1 MRTVSELSI
10 AERVGVLERN
20 EGWFGRAPPAFRDT
34 LLGRCEW
41 RRCAAGQP
49 VHHAADEYVD
59 LFAIVDGVVEF
70 YSRLASTENPLLHLA
85 YEGFWF
91 GYGPVLTGQPSRMA
105 AIARSDTLLARVPL
119 LTLQGVLSKHPEWW
133 RVMATCAVEYGDIAV
148 QAASDL
154 MIPDVDCRCA
164 RTILRVAGLRQP
176 RRTLT
181 TARTAPVTQHELATL
196 LRLSRNAVVPVLQR
210 FERDGLVSRGYR
222 SLEILDLAGLEA
234 IAGTR

>member
-1 MRTVSELSI
+1 VKTVSEMAI

-20 EGWFGRAPPAFRDT
+20 EGWFGRAPQAFRDA
-34 LLGRCEW
+34 LLARCEW

-85 YEGFWF
+85 YEGIWF

-105 AIARSDTLLARVPL
+105 ATARTDTLLARVPL
-119 LTLQGVLSKHPEWW
+119 QTLQGVLSKHPEWC
-133 RVMATCAVEYGDIAV
+133 RVIAGGAIEYGDIAV
-148 QAASDL
+148 QAFSDL
-154 MIPDVDCRCA
+154 MIPDADCRCA
-164 RTILRVAGLRQP
+164 RTILRLAGLRRP
-176 RRTLT
+176 RRTRT
-181 TARTAPVTQHELATL
+181 TGRIVPVTQHELATL

-210 FERDGLVSRGYR
+210 FEHRGLVSRGYR
-222 SLEILDLAGLEA
+222 SLEILDLGGLEA
-234 IAGTR
+234 IADSR